1 MLFVA
6 LLNAKTTTTRMNSI
20 PRRAEW
26 KWPEG
31 LKYVAE
37 YWLQH
42 DNPRV
47 ICVAEADSI
56 GPIMAAV
63 AAWDDLFDISVFPAV
78 TAEEGLKLASQMMS
92 KGS

>member
-1 MLFVA
+1 M
-6 LLNAKTTTTRMNSI
+6 
-20 PRRAEW
+20 EW

-31 LKYVAE
+31 IKYVAE

-42 DNPRV
+42 NKPSV
-47 ICVAEADSI
+47 VCVVEADSI

-63 AAWDDLFDISVFPAV
+63 AAWDDLFEISVFPAV
-78 TAEEGLKLASQMMS
+78 NAEEGLKLAAQMMP